1 MSGGAG
7 LSTRVLPHVDFLDR
21 YIKEQ
26 DSDQLLKILIF
37 QIKFS
42 LSLQL
47 TILRH
52 MHIFFAHPAP
62 LLNEGILL
70 YLKSKA
76 RSRRFFMTY
85 FFQITLLYLE
95 ALWMLL
101 LWKFW
106 QHYWRKKEAT
116 GTRPY
121 FIIVLDFASLFI
133 EFEVQAVQVLRE
145 SFTSRN
151 CWVES
156 SNHFE

>member
-7 LSTRVLPHVDFLDR
+7 LSTQVLPHVDYLDR

-52 MHIFFAHPAP
+52 MHIFFSHPAP

>member
-85 FFQITLLYLE
+85 FFQISLLYLE

>member
-52 MHIFFAHPAP
+52 MHIFCTPCATSEWRYFIIFKV
-62 LLNEGILL
+62 EGKEQKIFHDL
-70 YLKSKA
+70 
-76 RSRRFFMTY
+76 Y

>member
-52 MHIFFAHPAP
+52 MHIFCTPCATS
-62 LLNEGILL
+62 E
-70 YLKSKA
+70 
-76 RSRRFFMTY
+76 
-85 FFQITLLYLE
+85 
-95 ALWMLL
+95 
-101 LWKFW
+101 
-106 QHYWRKKEAT
+106 WR
-116 GTRPY
+116 Y
-121 FIIVLDFASLFI
+121 FIIFKVEGKEQKIFHDLLFSDNVVILGGFVDAVAVKVLTTLLA
-133 EFEVQAVQVLRE
+133 
-145 SFTSRN
+145 
-151 CWVES
+151 
-156 SNHFE
+156 

>member
-52 MHIFFAHPAP
+52 MHIFLH
-62 LLNEGILL
+62 
-70 YLKSKA
+70 
-76 RSRRFFMTY
+76 
-85 FFQITLLYLE
+85 TLRHF
-95 ALWMLL
+95 WM
-101 LWKFW
+101 KVF
-106 QHYWRKKEAT
+106 Y
-116 GTRPY
+116 Y
-121 FIIVLDFASLFI
+121 I
-133 EFEVQAVQVLRE
+133 
-145 SFTSRN
+145 
-151 CWVES
+151 
-156 SNHFE
+156 